1 LRAPKQDTAVRQEQ
15 IAQAALELVA
25 EDGLKS
31 LSVASLAERVGLVP
45 SGLYRHFKDKEAIVD
60 AVLDLIERRLLAN
73 VTAVCE
79 EESEPLVCLRQL
91 LERHVWL
98 ICDNTA
104 IPKVV
109 FSDQIFT
116 SDRAKAARLYQII
129 SGYLRKVG
137 GLIEGGQRAGSI
149 RDDVDPE
156 TLSVMFLGL
165 IQPAAI
171 LWHASGG
178 TFDLLH
184 HADRAWHVYAESI
197 SL

>member
-91 LERHVWL
+91 LERHV
-98 ICDNTA
+98 
-104 IPKVV
+104 
-109 FSDQIFT
+109 
-116 SDRAKAARLYQII
+116 
-129 SGYLRKVG
+129 
-137 GLIEGGQRAGSI
+137 
-149 RDDVDPE
+149 
-156 TLSVMFLGL
+156 
-165 IQPAAI
+165 
-171 LWHASGG
+171 
-178 TFDLLH
+178 
-184 HADRAWHVYAESI
+184 
-197 SL
+197 